1 MEHSSSKWTAL
12 NKAGG
17 GVAMNDVL
25 INALVAR
32 VKAGMMTIDQVPI
45 PYQEEVRQ
53 RLDDEIDES

>member
-1 MEHSSSKWTAL
+1 MEHSSDKWTTL
-12 NKAGG
+12 NRAGG

-45 PYQEEVRQ
+45 PYQEAVRTK
-53 RLDDEIDES
+53 LEESDN